1 MSSPGQSSAD
11 ITDDIRGGIRD
22 QALKL
27 GFDAVG
33 FSGPDSGDTAKRLG
47 DYISS
52 GYHGD
57 MGWMETTQERR
68 QSPRGLWPDVKS
80 IIAVG
85 MNYGPDE
92 DPLLLQGHP
101 DRAVVSA
108 YARGRDYHD
117 VLKKQLRQLARSI
130 AEGWSCEVKLFVD
143 TAPVMEKPI
152 AQQAGLGWQG
162 K

>member
-11 ITDDIRGGIRD
+11 ITDDIRGDIRD

-117 VLKKQLRQLARSI
+117 VLKKQPLLEIPQ
-130 AEGWSCEVKLFVD
+130 VD
-143 TAPVMEKPI
+143 TPVFSFSDNSSIYFNTLPASFFI
-152 AQQAGLGWQG
+152 YSRIN
-162 K
+162 